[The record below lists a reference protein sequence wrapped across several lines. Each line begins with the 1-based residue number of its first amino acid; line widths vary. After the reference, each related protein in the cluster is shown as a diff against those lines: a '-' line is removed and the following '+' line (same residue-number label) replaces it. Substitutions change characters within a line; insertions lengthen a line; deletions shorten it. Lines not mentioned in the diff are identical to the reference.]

1 MNTDIRAIFLDLGG
15 TFRIVHKNKPY
26 QDAAKQGIAKLC
38 GTDMDFAAFYSLVEA
53 RYDIYREWVLLHR
66 CEAPEEVLWT
76 RWLAPEFDRDRI
88 EKAAAELTYLYRQ
101 VKGERCVVEGGVE
114 TVKELYKR
122 GYTLGIISDLVG
134 TLEIDEWLD
143 KDKLKPYFKT
153 VQQSS
158 ITLIRKPHPA
168 IYYLALREA
177 GVRAENSAY
186 IGDNL
191 TRDIVGAKVSGF
203 GMTVGVDYPGMAPF
217 APTQE
222 TMPDTKI
229 TAFPQLLSLFP
240 AFGRVN
246 MDGFA
251 HLDKEILA

>member
-53 RYDIYREWVLLHR
+53 RYDVYREWVLLHR

-76 RWLAPEFDRDRI
+76 RWLAPEFNRDRI

-134 TLEIDEWLD
+134 TQEIDEWLD

-168 IYYLALREA
+168 IYYYALREA
-177 GVRAENSAY
+177 GARAETSAFV
-186 IGDNL
+186 GDNL
-191 TRDIVGAKVSGF
+191 VRDILGAKAVGF
-203 GMTVGVDYPGMAPF
+203 GMTIAVEYPGMPALKPS
-217 APTQE
+217 PD
-222 TMPDTKI
+222 TMPDAVI
-229 TAFPQLLSLFP
+229 TGFAQLLDLFP
-240 AFGRVN
+240 ACGK
-246 MDGFA
+246 
-251 HLDKEILA
+251 LDESRMKG